1 MFCALLCVVVW
12 VRLGW
17 ERGASLKGEV
27 RERARRRFEGAA
39 AFDRERW
46 REFFFQFRIL
56 KNCLFGFFQRR
67 RGLASTLL
75 SLSRM
80 QGCEQAAERE
90 DEVTPATANTA
101 HWGRKKKKKNV
112 ATTSMA
118 ADDRERRELLLR
130 VEGPFPVAHC
140 TSSAPGGEGGLGPA
154 YRERILSGKKRENA
168 ERGSFDPRMPKS
180 LSLSL
185 SVRVRGG
192 EEGRSEAHFFL
203 SLAHSLSLSL
213 SARAPTS
220 KKKRKKPPLAK
231 HQTDH
236 ELLSRCQ
243 GEKKRVF
250 RHRLRKEIEEKW
262 A

>member
-1 MFCALLCVVVW
+1 M
-12 VRLGW
+12 
-17 ERGASLKGEV
+17 KGEV

-185 SVRVRGG
+185 SLCASEEERKG
-192 EEGRSEAHFFL
+192 EVKLIFFFL
-203 SLAHSLSLSL
+203 SLTLSLSL
-213 SARAPTS
+213 SQLERRHR
-220 KKKRKKPPLAK
+220 KKKGKN
-231 HQTDH
+231 
-236 ELLSRCQ
+236 
-243 GEKKRVF
+243 
-250 RHRLRKEIEEKW
+250 RL
-262 A
+262 